1 MTKEDKEIIDG
12 CFYVVEQRWGTW
24 NSYNLEDKAI
34 ITSLTK
40 EQCIN
45 ATRWHLKFLQEGK
58 FENDKTYSGE
68 VSGKL

>member
-1 MTKEDKEIIDG
+1 MTKEDREIIDG
-12 CFYVVEQRWGTW
+12 CFYVQQKKYGTW
-24 NSYNLEDKAI
+24 DSYDLEGKAL

-40 EQCIN
+40 EHCIN